1 MQVENRVPAARRG
14 RSVLPGEDV
23 ALPARE
29 KPGKARRVAGDGGGD
44 AGRTWALRLSL
55 LPTPAARSGLE
66 TAG

>member
-44 AGRTWALRLSL
+44 AGRT
-55 LPTPAARSGLE
+55 
-66 TAG
+66 